1 MIIIVAVI
9 GMIVEVI
16 VTVVVVAVEVVR
28 MIEIETG
35 IEIEERI
42 EIEIVVM
49 NEVEAVV
56 IVVIIEVFVNK
67 AAIFRILDGFLRSV
81 GCNQEL
87 FSIERCF
94 PTIADFL

>member
-16 VTVVVVAVEVVR
+16 VIAVEVEVVR
-28 MIEIETG
+28 MIEIET
-35 IEIEERI
+35 EIETET
-42 EIEIVVM
+42 EIEIMVM

-81 GCNQEL
+81 GCSQEL